1 MTKKEAAARAF
12 FVAQSIRKRM
22 GDDEDAAVWIYM
34 LEYLAVDL
42 DPKNLRYLH
51 AAAEELRP
59 SVRSKLRRLI
69 EHPTT
74 PPGERDAAILA
85 LNRLDAKDAS
95 TQDTSPK

>member
-12 FVAQSIRKRM
+12 FVAYSIREKM
-22 GDDEDAAVWIYM
+22 GDDEDAAVWIFL

-51 AAAEELRP
+51 AAAEEPQP

-74 PPGERDAAILA
+74 PLGEREAAVRA
-85 LNRLDAKDAS
+85 LNRLETKS
-95 TQDTSPK
+95 